1 MKKELSSNGP
11 LIHADCQIRNTT
23 FGAYTEIGQGSRV
36 LNSHIDD
43 YSYCDRYADI
53 ANARI
58 GKFANIASFSRIGP
72 SDHPMD
78 RASLHHFLYRSA
90 SYFEGREDDPNFF
103 DHRASRLVRIGHDTW
118 IGHNAIIRPEIT
130 IGDGAVIAA
139 GAIVTKD
146 VAPYMIV
153 AGVPASPLRERFP
166 PATAERLMALAWWD
180 WPHHRLDAALD
191 DFRHLEIEAFL
202 EKHESGKNPKPGKMN
217 AVVE

>member
-1 MKKELSSNGP
+1 MVKLSKDKP
-11 LIHADCQIRNTT
+11 LIHNECEINETSL
-23 FGAYTEIGQGSRV
+23 GKYVEIGYGSR
-36 LNSHIDD
+36 LNNCTIGD
-43 YSYCDRYADI
+43 YSYCDRYTDI
-53 ANARI
+53 ANSKI
-58 GKFANIASFSRIGP
+58 GKFSNIASFVRIGP
-72 SDHPMD
+72 TDHPMEK
-78 RASLHHFLYRSA
+78 ASLHHFLYRS
-90 SYFEGREDDPNFF
+90 SDYWDDSKHDDSFF
-103 DHRASRLVRIGHDTW
+103 IQRKSKVTEIGHDTW

-202 EKHESGKNPKPGKMN
+202 EKHESGKNPKPGQMN